1 MRSAGTPL
9 LFEEIRVN
17 LRLIII
23 LALAL
28 FCGTLLAEQAIWRMD
43 PPTPASSPIPQF
55 APRQSM
61 DTVRHGNV
69 RLTSVLQ
76 DGTALFPGTSF
87 TVMREEAAVFG
98 KPRHTVMATS
108 GPQAE
113 AIFSLHPGKYLV
125 QVRNGSVTREERV
138 EVPSQGMLNHQIVL
152 DAGELLLSGLMSED
166 GPVAS
171 ETWFRVLRDDTD
183 AFGRPVRVQ
192 VAGNGYADSARFV
205 LPAGDYIAE
214 ATFGNAMLE
223 LPVHIEAGAVT
234 RREMV
239 LRAARLELFSTFSG
253 QGARADGTR
262 FRVYRV
268 LQGPGEVQPP
278 TVMTQAQ
285 PTDQVAFILPA
296 GEYRA
301 TAELDHTRVDIP
313 VTLEAGETRTLEM
326 PLNAG
331 EVTLLASLSGNQDPL
346 LNAWFDIQ
354 PEGTAIATT
363 TPTEKPAHG
372 PNHKARFIVPAG
384 RYRASARVGEGK
396 GSIVIDVAA
405 GDSMTAVV
413 NVDAGRV
420 GLRLVDQAAPQ
431 ANTFTWYSV
440 YRIERDAQGKL
451 RRRRVFNDGYYAE
464 TELVLPAGDYIAFA
478 RNQTRKGEREFTLQA
493 GEIKSVPILAGN

>member
-1 MRSAGTPL
+1 
-9 LFEEIRVN
+9 
-17 LRLIII
+17 
-23 LALAL
+23 
-28 FCGTLLAEQAIWRMD
+28 
-43 PPTPASSPIPQF
+43 
-55 APRQSM
+55 
-61 DTVRHGNV
+61 
-69 RLTSVLQ
+69 
-76 DGTALFPGTSF
+76 
-87 TVMREEAAVFG
+87 
-98 KPRHTVMATS
+98 
-108 GPQAE
+108 
-113 AIFSLHPGKYLV
+113 
-125 QVRNGSVTREERV
+125 
-138 EVPSQGMLNHQIVL
+138 
-152 DAGELLLSGLMSED
+152 
-166 GPVAS
+166 
-171 ETWFRVLRDDTD
+171 
-183 AFGRPVRVQ
+183 VQ

-234 RREMV
+234 HQEMV
-239 LRAARLELFSTFSG
+239 LRAARLELFSTFND

-268 LQGPGEVQPP
+268 LQGPGAAQPP

-301 TAELDHTRVDIP
+301 TAELDHTRVEIP

-331 EVTLLASLSGNQDPL
+331 EVTLLATLSGDQDPL

-354 PEGTAIATT
+354 PEGTTVATT
-363 TPTEKPAHG
+363 TSTEKPVHG

-384 RYRASARVGEGK
+384 RYRASARVGEGT
-396 GSIVIDVAA
+396 GSVVIDVAA

-420 GLRLVDQAAPQ
+420 GLRLVDEAAPQ
-431 ANTFTWYSV
+431 ANEFTWYSV

-464 TELVLPAGDYIAFA
+464 TELVLPAGNYVAFA

-493 GEIKSVPILAGN
+493 GEIKSLSILAGD